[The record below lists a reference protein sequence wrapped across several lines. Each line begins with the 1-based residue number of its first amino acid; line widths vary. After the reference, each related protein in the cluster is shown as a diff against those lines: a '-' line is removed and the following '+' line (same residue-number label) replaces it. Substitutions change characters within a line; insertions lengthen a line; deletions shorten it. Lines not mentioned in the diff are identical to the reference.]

1 MAGARLSPYGGSVTT
16 ASTELSGIVR
26 STSKQSPWITW
37 LSMHTPPLPNDLQI
51 LCPIPR
57 ALKMRGLE
65 FNHHVQRLGISGD
78 VHAVI
83 PLGPMAFPA
92 DLHGDHA
99 EDGLLRSHLDTQDG
113 APYLG
118 RA

>member
-1 MAGARLSPYGGSVTT
+1 MRPA
-16 ASTELSGIVR
+16 LSGLVVIAV
-26 STSKQSPWITW
+26 I
-37 LSMHTPPLPNDLQI
+37 
-51 LCPIPR
+51 
-57 ALKMRGLE
+57 
-65 FNHHVQRLGISGD
+65 NHHIKRLGISGD

-99 EDGLLRSHLDTQDG
+99 EDGLLRSHLNTQDG